1 MASPPAAP
9 PSRNAPCP
17 CGSGLRYKHCCGRA
31 EGSAPP
37 DVAIPFYV
45 GWDAFTQDEK
55 SSLWA
60 TMQRALEAQ
69 KLGQL
74 DAARGLYEEVVARA
88 PLTFDAV
95 HMLGVV
101 RMQQG
106 DLDDAE
112 AMLTRALELAPGLGM
127 IRHNLT
133 MLRHR
138 KQEHQGLYS
147 ASTIVAVDMLR
158 LLGARGQLAAPE
170 AATGFLPAGATDGAI
185 HVVVPGDVLNGAANR
200 SGLALRDALSA
211 HGGASLWSDPRDGIP
226 MARLVGARTID
237 VATGTMPR
245 GGTLALFGISARTL
259 GWLPLAADSFR
270 SIVVALDAHDPPAY
284 VELFDCLP
292 QPALRNVRVVARSA
306 EVLADLGLPG
316 AVDALLFGEASRG
329 DGDGE
334 LEANSPRI
342 GVFIPPLR
350 DREDKARWDLL
361 EWLRARGAFLRLLY
375 PGPLPSRHVPDEDE
389 HLISLVT
396 EWDGWTRGLD
406 ALFFWGAEGRMRQYD
421 RLVFEALSAGL
432 RVVAD
437 GFGDFGGELAR
448 RDDCALFFDAQQARS
463 AVERMLLPASPA
475 IRRAEV
481 PL

>member
-31 EGSAPP
+31 EGSAAN
-37 DVAIPFYV
+37 DVAIPYYL
-45 GWDAFTQDEK
+45 GWEAFSHGEK
-55 SSLWA
+55 ASLWA

-74 DAARGLYEEVVARA
+74 DAARQLYEEVVARA

-158 LLGARGQLAAPE
+158 LFGARGQLAVPE
-170 AATGFLPAGATDGAI
+170 PPSGFLPAGATDGAI
-185 HVVVPGDVLNGAANR
+185 HVVVPGDVQNGAANR
-200 SGLALRDALSA
+200 SGLALRDALA
-211 HGGASLWSDPRDGIP
+211 ARGGASLWSDPRNGVP
-226 MARLVGARTID
+226 MAKLPGARAID
-237 VATGTMPR
+237 VAADVLPR
-245 GGTLALFGISARTL
+245 GGTLALFGVGARTL
-259 GWLPLAADSFR
+259 DWLRLSADSFR
-270 SIVVALDAHDPPAY
+270 AIVVALDAHDPPAY

-292 QPALRNVRVVARSA
+292 PAVLGRLRVVARCA

-316 AVDALLFGEASRG
+316 AVDTLLFDAPTRG
-329 DGDGE
+329 GGE
-334 LEANSPRI
+334 LRARSPRL

-350 DREDKARWDLL
+350 EREDKARWDLL
-361 EWLRARGAFLRLLY
+361 EWLRTQGAFLRLLY
-375 PGPLPSRHVPDEDE
+375 PGQLPSRHVADEEE

-396 EWDGWTRGLD
+396 EWDGWTHGLD
-406 ALFFWGAEGRMRQYD
+406 ALVFWGAEGRMRQYD

-432 RVVAD
+432 RIVAD
-437 GFGDFGGELAR
+437 GFGDFGSALAH
-448 RDDCALFFDAQQARS
+448 RDDCALFFDPQQARS
-463 AVERMLLPASPA
+463 AIGRLLLPARPGARPA
-475 IRRAEV
+475 EAA
-481 PL
+481 L